1 MGFWGLGIV
10 VAPILGPVLGGWLTD
25 NYSWRWVFY
34 INIPIG
40 VLAFLLTQMYVFDPP
55 YIRRQIGGRIDYL
68 GMGLLVV
75 GIGALQIM
83 LDKGQ
88 QEDWFSSRLIVGLFV
103 TCIVGL
109 VGLVIRELKTAHP
122 IVNLRV
128 LKNRTYAT
136 GVFLM
141 TVLGFVLYG
150 SIVLLPLLM
159 QTVLGYSAMDAG
171 LATLPRGLASFIA
184 MPIVGVLITRIE
196 PRRLLATGLVVAS
209 ASLFLLARMTLD
221 AGTWD
226 FAGPLM
232 LQGSALGLMF
242 IPLTTITNDPIPKE
256 EMGNATSI
264 FNLMRNIG
272 ASVGIATVTTM
283 LARKQQVHMNQLGE
297 HVSVY
302 NDQARS
308 MLEQAQAAF
317 MARGSDAVTA
327 ARQAQAALW
336 GMLQRQAAMLSYNDT
351 FFFLGIL
358 FAVLLPL
365 VLLMRRPRSAGGMGA
380 AH

>member
-1 MGFWGLGIV
+1 V
-10 VAPILGPVLGGWLTD
+10 D
-25 NYSWRWVFY
+25 
-34 INIPIG
+34 
-40 VLAFLLTQMYVFDPP
+40 
-55 YIRRQIGGRIDYL
+55 
-68 GMGLLVV
+68 
-75 GIGALQIM
+75 
-83 LDKGQ
+83 
-88 QEDWFSSRLIVGLFV
+88 
-103 TCIVGL
+103 
-109 VGLVIRELKTAHP
+109 
-122 IVNLRV
+122 LRV

-150 SIVLLPLLM
+150 STVLLPLLM

-184 MPIVGVLITRIE
+184 MPIVGILIARIE
-196 PRRLLATGLVVAS
+196 PRRLLATGLIVA
-209 ASLFLLARMTLD
+209 ATSLFLLTRMTLD

-272 ASVGIATVTTM
+272 ASVGIASVTTM
-283 LARKQQVHMNQLGE
+283 LARRQQIHLSQLGE

-308 MLEQAQAAF
+308 MLEQAQALF
-317 MARGSDAVTA
+317 MSRGADAATA
-327 ARQAQAALW
+327 ARQAQAAVW
-336 GMLQRQAAMLSYNDT
+336 DMLERQAAMLSYNDV
-351 FFFLGIL
+351 FFALGVL
-358 FAVLLPL
+358 FVMMLPL
-365 VLLMRRPRSAGGMGA
+365 VVLMRRPRPQGGA
-380 AH
+380 AAAMH